1 MASVVRLLPIFIG
14 HNDDLFRWVHNEHH
28 QDGKLKPG
36 AFILKKKNTDGLS
49 IGIAALTTRDDFHRR
64 AEPKFTASVVL
75 KAGVPRGLGLTLIH
89 DGRGHPSHGIMTGFQ
104 QGFSNK
110 QLVDME
116 KAFINASEKTLLLIK
131 AEISDGL
138 G

>member
-1 MASVVRLLPIFIG
+1 LASVVRLLPIFIDD
-14 HNDDLFRWVHNEHH
+14 NTDLFRWVHKEHH

-49 IGIAALTTRDDFHRR
+49 IGIGLLTTREEFHRR
-64 AEPKFTASVVL
+64 AEPKFTASVVF
-75 KAGVPRGLGLTLIH
+75 KAGIPRGVGLLVIH
-89 DGRGHPSHGIMTGFQ
+89 DGRGHPSHGVITGFQ
-104 QGFSNK
+104 QGFTNK

-116 KAFINASEKTLLLIK
+116 KAFIMASENTLLLIK
-131 AEISDGL
+131 AGFAA